1 MSDLKHFLVTIF
13 HDSEEN
19 NGKIHRALMMLGYK
33 RSFARGGESF
43 DLPENMFVRK
53 ATGNNPEEVQKAE
66 MQAVT
71 ALLDK
76 HAIQHGRL
84 GFFVG
89 DDWTA
94 VVSVEE

>member
-53 ATGNNPEEVQKAE
+53 AAGSNPEEVKEAE
-66 MQAVT
+66 MRAVT
-71 ALLDK
+71 GLLDK

-89 DDWTA
+89 DDWTT